1 LSSAGNHQ
9 TESQKDVAG
18 IMDYSQKIKKKRK
31 EVADL
36 VREYAISQSDLWSKI
51 PYLALMAGRQN
62 NLTYDYGY

>member
-1 LSSAGNHQ
+1 
-9 TESQKDVAG
+9 
-18 IMDYSQKIKKKRK
+18 MDYSQKIKKKRK